1 MIFFFMYKINIIK
14 KKKIK
19 NKKQKK
25 ATKKTRKSYQ
35 NLSEEEKQKSNNM
48 VMNNIKPFL
57 NMKSKGWFSIEEIV
71 IKYGKTPYNNF
82 QIYIKG

>member
-1 MIFFFMYKINIIK
+1 MYKINIIK
-14 KKKIK
+14 KNK
-19 NKKQKK
+19 KKQKK
-25 ATKKTRKSYQ
+25 ATKKTHKSYQ
-35 NLSEEEKQKSNNM
+35 DLSEEENQKSNNM

-57 NMKSKGWFSIEEIV
+57 NMKSKGCFSIDEIV